1 MIDIKRIRAN
11 PEEMRE
17 AICKRHVNPERANLD
32 QWLHLDE
39 RKRALEAEL
48 AEVNAERN
56 KLAQLGKTNPA
67 AARERGSELR
77 QRAQNIE
84 EQLGPLTA
92 EWREVLDWLPNW
104 PDPRMPEGSGEEDN
118 REELVWIPGHGYLPA
133 AELGHGTHS
142 AGFMPEMPIH
152 ADEKDFTPLHHVD
165 LTGRL
170 GGIDME
176 QAGKVSGSRFA
187 YLLGDIALLQFGL
200 QWLLMEKLLAEGF
213 RPIVPPLLVR
223 ERALYGTSHFPEQ
236 REQVYAIETDNVE
249 DHGQLFLV
257 GSAEPSNF
265 SYFADRILPET
276 DLPIKLFAVTTCFR
290 SEVGSW
296 GKDVRGIKRVHQ
308 FDKIEMTAVC
318 APEQSPAIYDHFL
331 AVNECFLQSLELP
344 YRVVEKCGGDAG
356 YLATARQ
363 RDVEVWLASTHE
375 FMEVM
380 TDTNTTDYQAR
391 RLNIRYRGQGGRL
404 DFCHTVNDTGCA
416 IGRMLIA
423 VLDQYQQKDGSV
435 KVPAALQAVVK
446 EEYLRPQ

>member
-1 MIDIKRIRAN
+1 VETGESTRLNPPDVRYPRRVAGCLPLSRYRSIGPEQEGPPRAGQAWWYREEESLVLRKDEAFFVGNGGRIMIDIKRIRAN

-249 DHGQLFLV
+249 ISRAVELQLLCRPYPPRDGPPYQTLRGHHV
-257 GSAEPSNF
+257 
-265 SYFADRILPET
+265 
-276 DLPIKLFAVTTCFR
+276 LPI
-290 SEVGSW
+290 
-296 GKDVRGIKRVHQ
+296 RGGIV
-308 FDKIEMTAVC
+308 
-318 APEQSPAIYDHFL
+318 
-331 AVNECFLQSLELP
+331 
-344 YRVVEKCGGDAG
+344 
-356 YLATARQ
+356 
-363 RDVEVWLASTHE
+363 
-375 FMEVM
+375 
-380 TDTNTTDYQAR
+380 
-391 RLNIRYRGQGGRL
+391 GQG
-404 DFCHTVNDTGCA
+404 CA
-416 IGRMLIA
+416 RHQTSSPIRQDRDDRCLRARA
-423 VLDQYQQKDGSV
+423 VARD
-435 KVPAALQAVVK
+435 
-446 EEYLRPQ
+446 LRPLPSCQRVLPAES